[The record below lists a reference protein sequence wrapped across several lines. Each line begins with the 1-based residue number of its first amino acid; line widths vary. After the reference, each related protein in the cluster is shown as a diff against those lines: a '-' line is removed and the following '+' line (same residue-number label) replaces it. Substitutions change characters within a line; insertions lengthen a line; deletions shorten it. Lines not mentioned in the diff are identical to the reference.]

1 MSAAFPPYDQT
12 HSHSLHGH
20 QGREGEPGGGYLYL
34 PSAVPSAELC
44 GHFSV
49 KNWAVTC
56 WGRRRLSQARSCP
69 SVITPWIWNWD
80 LPVCPMQRTS
90 ALTSI
95 CPETWW
101 AALTWPVAGGEWNT
115 SPLGEIHLGI
125 RQLWWGHVLRD
136 KPMGAV
142 QIHLR
147 HEDSYHLFVQALLP
161 PNSVLCLQSMF
172 LVHSE
177 ESWIFLVILNY

>member
-12 HSHSLHGH
+12 RSHSLHVH

-56 WGRRRLSQARSCP
+56 RGRRRPSQARSCP
-69 SVITPWIWNWD
+69 SVITSWIWNWD

-95 CPETWW
+95 CPKTWW
-101 AALTWPVAGGEWNT
+101 AALTWPVGGSGIPHLWVRSTLVSISFDEDTSWETSQWEWFRYICDMRTLNT
-115 SPLGEIHLGI
+115 CLCSLSSPQTLSFASSQCSWSI
-125 RQLWWGHVLRD
+125 RKNR
-136 KPMGAV
+136 
-142 QIHLR
+142 
-147 HEDSYHLFVQALLP
+147 EYS
-161 PNSVLCLQSMF
+161 
-172 LVHSE
+172 
-177 ESWIFLVILNY
+177 